1 MSVSPPPSYDSRSTP
16 YSTTT
21 LKPYLQLPHLLSLT
35 WLAYPIISLLFV
47 AFRLQLSSASAQS
60 SVADAKADLLSS
72 CQAAQRAATSTA
84 SLPRYLATTA
94 NAQFSDAVNDLMD
107 AARATMVIALTIME
121 AIINFVIDTY
131 RSTFLCFLELVVRGA
146 LNILISAVQEIS
158 NFVDSTLG
166 SIRTSIQNDV
176 ATANSGIQKAV
187 DAINKVNP
195 FGNIS
200 VPQFSIP
207 SLSALQNVTLPDDFE
222 NALIKLNNSLPTLS
236 QLKSDIDNI
245 VDKPFELLKQE
256 INSTFEGLH
265 VDVSVLPVPEQN
277 TLSFCDQMDTS
288 VVDDLG
294 HDLVKIAK
302 IGTVLLVVLALLL
315 LASNCAFE
323 WYKWRLLKKHL
334 QNTREAWTSD
344 PTIYHVTVT
353 KSAPTVDLSDH
364 NLLLLQVDQAHP
376 FLTKLAN
383 QLLSRLH
390 LSPSQHTHLRFFF
403 HYIFHPPALACFLI
417 GFFGIL
423 SVQIQIIAV
432 GPLARK
438 YSEQAVASTQ
448 DFTDLI
454 ASSINNTMYNQSIAY
469 ANEINARVETIQ
481 SSINDGMFGWVNG
494 TTTTL
499 NNTVAGF
506 YSDIQDAINV
516 VFNGTIF
523 DSPIQEF
530 LKCFLGSKVDA
541 IEKALTFL
549 NQNLHVDIPTVNE
562 TVLVLTPAQIN
573 EASAPIAQAAIGGG
587 SNNSTG
593 VVGKLVNTYI
603 SSLAA
608 ERIVF
613 GIFMGIWA
621 VVVLMALCIIFWHS
635 YGVHWVEAY
644 RKRKWKKE
652 QRCGINGLAVPFR
665 DRSTTS
671 FSSADTVGQPANA
684 DLEKS
689 QVDLPSFTPMPSPRP
704 RQGLFSPKQRS
715 TVPSTTDPA
724 QHDALKPHPLSIRR
738 PAFEKSWDSFLDH
751 VRPAPP
757 IESDK
762 VSGPRKLM
770 AIGRKAMGRER
781 FVSDEDKTHP
791 LAQVQSAETTAV
803 QPWYK
808 RFAGA
813 LWVKDSD
820 SDEGHPEMEE
830 RASDSGSVR
839 AKIRPQ
845 LTISTAHTSKPDPR
859 LPKIEMTSPDA
870 EPVSAWSVSPG
881 PPPKQPWLMSM
892 PPAKKPSVPAHPAFH
907 QKSRPAAG
915 VPSDID
921 PGRDSLMPEPR
932 LAPPAPAPGFAPL
945 PLYHGFNFPPPP
957 SRTAAQ
963 RTLAPPPLH
972 LSLSHSPAVNPDT
985 STPVTRLLTTTH
997 ARKSSQAVDP
1007 FATPF
1012 DDENSVDPH
1021 SAGGN
1026 DASTPTNPFV
1036 VTAF

>member
-1 MSVSPPPSYDSRSTP
+1 MSISPPPSYDSRSTLR
-16 YSTTT
+16 STTT

-60 SVADAKADLLSS
+60 SVADAKTDLLSS
-72 CQAAQRAATSTA
+72 CQAAEHAATATA
-84 SLPRYLATTA
+84 SLPRYLATAT
-94 NAQFSDAVNDLMD
+94 NAQFSDAVNGLMD

-121 AIINFVIDTY
+121 TIINFIIDTY
-131 RSTFLCFLELVVRGA
+131 HSTFLCFLELVVRGA
-146 LNILISAVQEIS
+146 LNILISAVQEITS
-158 NFVDSTLG
+158 FVDSTLG
-166 SIRTSIQNDV
+166 SIRTSIQSDV

-207 SLSALQNVTLPDDFE
+207 SLSLLQNVTLPDDFE

-236 QLKSDIDNI
+236 DLKADIDNI

-256 INSTFEGLH
+256 INSTFDGLH
-265 VDVSVLPVPEQN
+265 VDVSVLPIPGQN
-277 TLSFCDQMDTS
+277 TLAFCDQMDTS

-294 HDLVKIAK
+294 HDLVEIAK
-302 IGTVLLVVLALLL
+302 IGTILLVLLALLL

-334 QNTREAWTSD
+334 QNTRDAWTSD
-344 PTIYHVTVT
+344 PTIYHITVT
-353 KSAPTVDLSDH
+353 KSTPTVDLSDH
-364 NLLLLQVDQAHP
+364 NLLVLQADQTHP

-383 QLLSRLH
+383 QLSRRLH

-417 GFFGIL
+417 GFFGLL

-438 YSEQAVASTQ
+438 YSDKAVASAQ

-499 NNTVAGF
+499 NNTIAGF
-506 YSDIQDAINV
+506 YSDIQNAVNS
-516 VFNGTIF
+516 VFNGTIL

-530 LKCFLGSKVDA
+530 IKCLLGSKVDA

-549 NQNLHVDIPTVNE
+549 NENLRVDIPTVNE
-562 TVLVLTPAQIN
+562 TVLVLSPAQIN
-573 EASAPIAQAAIGGG
+573 EATAPIAQAAIGGG
-587 SNNSTG
+587 SDNSDG
-593 VVGKLVNTYI
+593 IVGKLINTYVG
-603 SSLAA
+603 SLEA
-608 ERIVF
+608 ERLIF

-635 YGVHWVEAY
+635 YGTHWFEAY
-644 RKRKWKKE
+644 KKRKWRKK
-652 QRCGINGLAVPFR
+652 QRAGIDGLVVPFR

-671 FSSADTVGQPANA
+671 VGSIGTVAKDTNPDV
-684 DLEKS
+684 EKS

-704 RQGLFSPKQRS
+704 RQGLFSPKRRS
-715 TVPSTTDPA
+715 TIASATPQTQNDY
-724 QHDALKPHPLSIRR
+724 LNPHPLSIRR

-751 VRPAPP
+751 VKPAPP
-757 IESDK
+757 MESGMI
-762 VSGPRKLM
+762 SAPRKLM

-781 FVSDEDKTHP
+781 FVSDEEKSRP
-791 LAQVQSAETTAV
+791 AAEAKYADTPSG
-803 QPWYK
+803 QPWYR
-808 RFAGA
+808 RFMGV
-813 LWVKDSD
+813 LWVKESD
-820 SDEGHPEMEE
+820 DAPPETAEMEE
-830 RASDSGSVR
+830 RPNSRGSIR
-839 AKIRPQ
+839 SKTRPQ
-845 LTISTAHTSKPDPR
+845 LTISTAHASAPDPR
-859 LPKIEMTSPDA
+859 LPKIEMISPDVV
-870 EPVSAWSVSPG
+870 EPKSAWSISPG
-881 PPPKQPWLMSM
+881 PPPKQPWLASIA
-892 PPAKKPSVPAHPAFH
+892 PAKNPAVPTLPAFH
-907 QKSRPAAG
+907 PKPRGMAN

-921 PGRDSLMPEPR
+921 PARDSVMRESLRAP
-932 LAPPAPAPGFAPL
+932 LAPVPL
-945 PLYHGFNFPPPP
+945 HHGFNFPPPP
-957 SRTAAQ
+957 ARAPVQ
-963 RTLAPPPLH
+963 QTLAPPPLH
-972 LSLSHSPAVNPDT
+972 PSLSQDPAINPDT
-985 STPVTRLLTTTH
+985 STPITRLLTTTH

-1007 FATPF
+1007 FVTPF
-1012 DDENSVDPH
+1012 DDENSVEPH
-1021 SAGGN
+1021 WGN
-1026 DASTPTNPFV
+1026 DAPVTPTNPFV
-1036 VTAF
+1036 AMAF